1 LATAAGADARA
12 VRRGRRRPRPAPSG
26 AAWTS
31 SFAAVAAYCSSESEQ
46 SFSSA
51 SGKGLFDHLLLGGRG
66 RDLAGLQLG
75 DADQPLLA
83 LLGGLPA
90 PRGQLGGL
98 AVRLGLVLRGHL
110 GCRAAGVGEHL
121 VDLRLG
127 VSVDALCD
135 LFDTVHFESP
145 FCRGHLLILMIISME
160 ASRDRIA

>member
-1 LATAAGADARA
+1 
-12 VRRGRRRPRPAPSG
+12 
-26 AAWTS
+26 
-31 SFAAVAAYCSSESEQ
+31 VAAYCSSESEQ

-51 SGKGLFDHLLLGGRG
+51 AAKAFSTISC
-66 RDLAGLQLG
+66 LAASVTLRASSWATFTSRSSRCSAVFL
-75 DADQPLLA
+75 
-83 LLGGLPA
+83 A

-110 GCRAAGVGEHL
+110 GCRAAGVGEDL

-160 ASRDRIA
+160 ASRQRIA